1 VLRTL
6 APARLAPDPQIRRPT
21 TFKSLT
27 AFLVPI
33 LNNIAR
39 VERAAFV
46 LGQQCAI
53 LREDDEGM
61 NDVYVYVQDLRQQ
74 AKVPEDGILSQTL
87 QNDDRTRVILFG
99 FAPGQE
105 LSAHTAPFPAMLTFL
120 KGDALLKLGSEE
132 QRATE
137 GTFVYM
143 RPNLEHGIKAQT
155 EVVMLLAMIK
165 NTPATPA

>member
-99 FAPGQE
+99 FAAGQE

-155 EVVMLLAMIK
+155 EVVMLLTMIK